1 MLTRPIC
8 HLKDI
13 SNWGACDIR
22 MGYGSPSYTVCL
34 KFRVSIPGDCNTDMI
49 HLVIV
54 LGDTGLHG
62 LMKDKNNLEAK
73 CPFRSLSASER
84 EIYSFNVAS
93 RQIETQPEDQKVISI
108 DFLAWKSLTDQSQQS

>member
-1 MLTRPIC
+1 
-8 HLKDI
+8 
-13 SNWGACDIR
+13 
-22 MGYGSPSYTVCL
+22 
-34 KFRVSIPGDCNTDMI
+34 MI

-84 EIYSFNVAS
+84 EIYSFNAAS

-108 DFLAWKSLTDQSQQS
+108 DFLAWKSVTDQS